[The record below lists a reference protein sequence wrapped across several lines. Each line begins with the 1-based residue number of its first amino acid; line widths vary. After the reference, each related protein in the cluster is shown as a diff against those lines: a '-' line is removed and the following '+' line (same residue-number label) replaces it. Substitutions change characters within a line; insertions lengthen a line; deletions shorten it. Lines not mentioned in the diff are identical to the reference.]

1 MMATLGALPLS
12 GRDEDWAYEKKWD
25 GVRAIVRWDGN
36 RLTLTSRNDIDMS
49 VGYPELAAL
58 GDQLADTQM
67 LLDGEIVA
75 LDRDG
80 RSSFATLQKRMHVND
95 AAAAQRLAQDDP
107 TILMIFD
114 VLHLDGRSALSLPYT
129 DRRTVL
135 EGLQLAG
142 PSWQTPALVEGTAQQ
157 AVELSQT
164 EGLEGIVAKRR
175 DSRYRPG
182 RRSPDWIK
190 LKNIRTQEVV
200 IGGWRPGAGTRAGT
214 IGSLLM
220 GLPTPD
226 GLHYIGRVGT
236 GFTTAILADLF
247 NRLATSS
254 RPTSPFIDVPHS
266 DTLDAHWVAPDL
278 VGEVVFAEWTPD
290 GRLRHPAWRGLRP
303 DKTPDHVTRES

>member
-1 MMATLGALPLS
+1 MLATLGALPLS
-12 GRDEDWAYEKKWD
+12 GRDGDWAYEKKWD
-25 GVRAIVRWDGN
+25 GVRAIVRWDGH
-36 RLTLTSRNDIDMS
+36 RLALTSRNDIDMA

-58 GDQLADTQM
+58 GEQLADTPM

-75 LDRDG
+75 LDQEG
-80 RSSFATLQKRMHVND
+80 RSSFAALQKRMHVND
-95 AAAAQRLAQDDP
+95 PAAARRLAQDDP

-114 VLHLDGRSALSLPYT
+114 VLHLDGRSALSLPYS

-142 PSWQTPALVEGTAQQ
+142 PSWQTPALVEGTAEQ
-157 AVELSQT
+157 AVRLSAA

-220 GLPTPD
+220 GLPGPE

-236 GFTTAILADLF
+236 GFSTAILADLF
-247 NRLATSS
+247 HRLATLS
-254 RPTSPFIDVPHS
+254 RARSPFLDVPRL
-266 DTLDAHWVAPDL
+266 DALDAHWVAPDL

-290 GRLRHPAWRGLRP
+290 GKLRHPAWRGLRP
-303 DKTPDHVTRES
+303 DKTPGQVTRES

>member
-1 MMATLGALPLS
+1 VLG
-12 GRDEDWAYEKKWD
+12 EQ
-25 GVRAIVRWDGN
+25 
-36 RLTLTSRNDIDMS
+36 
-49 VGYPELAAL
+49 L
-58 GDQLADTQM
+58 GDTPM

-75 LDRDG
+75 LDREG

-95 AAAAQRLAQDDP
+95 PAAARRLAQDDP
-107 TILMIFD
+107 TVLMIFD
-114 VLHLDGRSALSLPYT
+114 VLHLDGRSAVSLPYA

-135 EGLQLAG
+135 EGLQLVG

-157 AVELSQT
+157 AVRLSVA

-220 GLPTPD
+220 GLPGPG

-236 GFTTAILADLF
+236 GFSTAILADLVR
-247 NRLATSS
+247 RLATL
-254 RPTSPFIDVPHS
+254 RRATSPFVDVPRA
-266 DTLDAHWVAPDL
+266 DALDAHWVTPDL
-278 VGEVVFAEWTPD
+278 VAEVVFAEWTPD
-290 GRLRHPAWRGLRP
+290 GKLRHPAWRGLRP
-303 DKTPDHVTRES
+303 DKTPDQVTRES